1 MRASGSNDVVYENCV
16 VPDDFFTAERSWG
29 EFSED
34 FLVIGSLGNIGLL
47 GVPRIAEAA
56 HAHAL
61 ELATTRKKAPSG
73 RLIAERSGIQH
84 QVAESEADL
93 ATCRALVER
102 TGRP

>member
-47 GVPRIAEAA
+47 GAFLGSPRPPT
-56 HAHAL
+56 L
-61 ELATTRKKAPSG
+61 MPSSWPPPG
-73 RLIAERSGIQH
+73 RRH
-84 QVAESEADL
+84 
-93 ATCRALVER
+93 RA
-102 TGRP
+102 GA